1 MSSSAASVLAMMEET
16 TYEEY
21 VEWFKERYDESS
33 LRILEMHGLLFG
45 PEDLWA
51 YRNRTIKGLR
61 KLVKQQAKAATA

>member
-1 MSSSAASVLAMMEET
+1 MSSSAASVLAVMEET

-21 VEWFKERYDESS
+21 VEWFKRRYDESS
-33 LRILEMHGLLFG
+33 LRILEMHGMLFG

-61 KLVKQQAKAATA
+61 KLVKQQAKTSTV

>member
-1 MSSSAASVLAMMEET
+1 MSSATASVLASLEED

-21 VEWFKERYDESS
+21 VEWFKGRYDESS

-51 YRNRTIKGLR
+51 YRNKTIKGLR
-61 KLVKQQAKAATA
+61 KLAKQQAKTTTV

>member
-61 KLVKQQAKAATA
+61 KLAKQQAKATTV

>member
-21 VEWFKERYDESS
+21 VEWFKEQYDESS
-33 LRILEMHGLLFG
+33 LRILEMHGMLFG

-61 KLVKQQAKAATA
+61 KLAKQQAKTATV